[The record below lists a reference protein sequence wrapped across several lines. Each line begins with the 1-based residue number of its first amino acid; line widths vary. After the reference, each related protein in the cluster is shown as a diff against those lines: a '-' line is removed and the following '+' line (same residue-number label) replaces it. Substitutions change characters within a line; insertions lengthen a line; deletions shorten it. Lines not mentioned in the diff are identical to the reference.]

1 MTDDVRPPART
12 RPPHRRAVAAMV
24 LALLLAGC
32 SGGGTVPGAAD
43 QGYISGDGTV
53 RTVAVAQRDEP
64 VRFSGTTLDGERFD
78 VREHRG
84 QVVVVNVWGSWC
96 PPCIAE
102 APGLQRV
109 WDQVRG
115 QGAQFVG
122 IDVNDNTAAA
132 RAHERR
138 FGVTY
143 PSIEDEAGRVLLGLR
158 GSLPP
163 KAVPSTLVLDRRGRI
178 AARVL
183 GQVEESTLRALVGD
197 ALEER
202 DAA

>member
-1 MTDDVRPPART
+1 MRARVG
-12 RPPHRRAVAAMV
+12 RRAAAGLLLVAA
-24 LALLLAGC
+24 LGGC
-32 SGGGTVPGAAD
+32 SNATAGVPQVAD

-53 RTVAVAQRDEP
+53 RTVTPAERDRPVALR
-64 VRFSGTTLDGERFD
+64 GTTLDGGRFD
-78 VREHRG
+78 AGDHRG

-102 APGLQRV
+102 AADLQRA
-109 WDQVRG
+109 WDETRDEGV
-115 QGAQFVG
+115 QFVG
-122 IDVNDNTAAA
+122 IDFNDNRAAA
-132 RAHERR
+132 LAHERR

-143 PSIEDEAGRVLLGLR
+143 PSIEDESGRVLLSLR

-163 KAVPSTLVLDRRGRI
+163 RAVPSTLVLDHRGRV

-183 GQVEESTLRALVGD
+183 GQVSGPTLRALVRD
-197 ALEER
+197 VLAER